1 MEGNQIMINKRFR
14 DRNGKLTKSI
24 SEINKE
30 TLEESK
36 KYFSMPNY
44 YIYQG
49 VEYIYYKNVGNA
61 ICLVSTDCKGKEIY
75 IPLESSGQFLPD
87 VASVGM
93 EIFLK
98 FDDLNH
104 VEKYIKERKYF
115 PCCLYIG
122 NELFLQNQSYKGTC
136 KELYTNEHGYTFKC
150 SSDIYEDEEEQYK
163 VNSYNFL
170 KNQNL

>member
-44 YIYQG
+44 YIYKG

-87 VASVGM
+87 
-93 EIFLK
+93 IQC
-98 FDDLNH
+98 
-104 VEKYIKERKYF
+104 I
-115 PCCLYIG
+115 
-122 NELFLQNQSYKGTC
+122 
-136 KELYTNEHGYTFKC
+136 
-150 SSDIYEDEEEQYK
+150 
-163 VNSYNFL
+163 
-170 KNQNL
+170 